1 MEKDKQ
7 HLVNIEKVEIN
18 NIYTNHVDTS
28 DILSQLHTIK
38 MQNNKILN
46 LLLSAEDDEKVRE
59 QIMRKL
65 NKVIADLKKTV

>member
-28 DILSQLHTIK
+28 DILSQLQILK
-38 MQNNKILN
+38 MQNKKILEI
-46 LLLSAEDDEKVRE
+46 LLSTEDDERERE